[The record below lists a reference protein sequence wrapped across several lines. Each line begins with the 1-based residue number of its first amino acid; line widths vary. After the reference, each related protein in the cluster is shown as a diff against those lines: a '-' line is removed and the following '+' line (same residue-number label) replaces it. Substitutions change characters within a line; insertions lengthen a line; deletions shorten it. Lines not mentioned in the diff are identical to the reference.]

1 MRIFTIS
8 TLSEFWCAHPDSEI
22 PLRTWITVTK
32 AAAWANATEVL
43 ATFNTASPIPN
54 DRVVFNIGGNNF
66 RLVAAMKYERG
77 TVFVKFLGT
86 HAAYDKIDAPTVSF
100 Y

>member
-1 MRIFTIS
+1 MRIFSIS
-8 TLSEFWCAHPDSEI
+8 TLSEFWGEHPDSEI
-22 PLRTWITVTK
+22 PLRTWITVTR
-32 AAAWANATEVL
+32 AASWANATDVL
-43 ATFNTASPIPN
+43 ATFNSASPIPN

-66 RLVAAMKYERG
+66 RLIAAMKYERA

-86 HAAYDKIDAPTVSF
+86 HAAYDKVEATTVSL